1 MTARSYQVKLE
12 RVPESPRQDL
22 TFPVMNSQMRRIDLI
37 CKLFGPFLIALVD
50 GVSTEVAIL
59 VNLGMNLAS
68 ILPEYLFIA
77 QVSPAIL
84 YTDQP
89 GTV

>member
-1 MTARSYQVKLE
+1 
-12 RVPESPRQDL
+12 
-22 TFPVMNSQMRRIDLI
+22 MNSQMRRIDLI

-77 QVSPAIL
+77 QVFPATL
-84 YTDQP
+84 YTGQP